1 MLGYNNDYASLMTYR
16 LREQELIKQAE
27 ENRLINQKDEEPV
40 RRPRRIVRVN
50 NN

>member
-1 MLGYNNDYASLMTYR
+1 MVGYNDYASLMTYR

-27 ENRLINQKDEEPV
+27 ETRLVNAKDEEPV
-40 RRPRRIVRVN
+40 RRPRRITRIN